1 MLIMMMM
8 NRENF
13 GAASSQ
19 TFDHIDFHGK
29 PTVTTAA
36 ERVFHFRQSCLHH
49 PVPRVHPHR
58 CKMFFY
64 TYVSPPKYIPPPS
77 QSCLH
82 SSDIL
87 PFETTI
93 PFFYLTKS
101 EQGQIVDISEVKPS
115 MANEKLGPSEM
126 TTESRTNV
134 RSKNVKTLLDKERS
148 SQTRIRLISSSFIC
162 RISDSHSSPRS
173 NEIFIRHR
181 FRNIKRHVFPVAGFI
196 SHLRAK
202 VWV

>member
-1 MLIMMMM
+1 MSTP
-8 NRENF
+8 
-13 GAASSQ
+13 SS
-19 TFDHIDFHGK
+19 
-29 PTVTTAA
+29 
-36 ERVFHFRQSCLHH
+36 
-49 PVPRVHPHR
+49 PHS
-58 CKMFFY
+58 CKMFFFSH
-64 TYVSPPKYIPPPS
+64 VCQLPKVYPIPCQP
-77 QSCLH
+77 CLH

-93 PFFYLTKS
+93 PFFYLTKF

-162 RISDSHSSPRS
+162 RISDSHSSPRR
-173 NEIFIRHR
+173 NKIFIRHR

-196 SHLRAK
+196 SRPRAK

>member
-1 MLIMMMM
+1 MASPTVNTAMITMMMVMMMTTMTIMPIMMMM
-8 NRENF
+8 NREHF

-29 PTVTTAA
+29 PTVTSAV
-36 ERVFHFRQSCLHH
+36 ERVFHFRQSCLHQ
-49 PVPRVHPHR
+49 PVPTVHPHS
-58 CKMFFY
+58 CKMFFLHICQL
-64 TYVSPPKYIPPPS
+64 PKVYPIPCQP
-77 QSCLH
+77 CLH

-126 TTESRTNV
+126 TAESPTNV
-134 RSKNVKTLLDKERS
+134 RSKNAKTLLDKNRS
-148 SQTRIRLISSSFIC
+148 SQTRIRLISSSFIFFFLHL
-162 RISDSHSSPRS
+162 SD
-173 NEIFIRHR
+173 F
-181 FRNIKRHVFPVAGFI
+181 
-196 SHLRAK
+196 
-202 VWV
+202 